1 MGETL
6 LDKIN
11 SPEDLA
17 PLSGDDL
24 AQLARE
30 IRELI
35 IQTTRVNGGHLAS
48 NLGVVELTLALH
60 RVFKSPR
67 DKIVWDVGHQAYTHK
82 ILTGR
87 RDAFSGLRLKGG
99 IAGFPRRE
107 ESPHDITDPGHAST
121 SISSGIGIR
130 KGLELSG
137 REGRVVCVIGDGA
150 LTGGLALEALN
161 FTGHIPNNLI
171 IVVNDNSMSIDKNV
185 GAISSYLSRI
195 AAAAGYVHF
204 SQTFDK
210 IVFRI
215 PLLGKPF
222 YRFYTRLKKGFKSIF
237 YRDGLFTELGF
248 KYIGP
253 LDGHNIPLLEKM
265 LRRAE
270 EVNRPVVL
278 HVKTIKGKGSDK
290 AEFDPSSYHG
300 VSPQSPEGSGKGAKK
315 GIRMTE
321 AFSRAL
327 VEAAGRDDRIAAI
340 TAAMKEGTGL
350 SEFQKAYPTR
360 FFDVGIAEGHGVTF
374 AAGLAIGGA
383 RPVVAIYS
391 TFMQRTV
398 DQVIHDVAI
407 PGLPVIFVLD
417 RAGLIPGDG
426 ETHQGLF
433 DMALFRSV
441 PGLDII
447 APVSGEEL
455 RLALLWA
462 AERNN
467 PVMIRYSKMDS
478 PEEIPPYSEPIVRGR
493 GVFLEKGA
501 DRPFVLFMTLGGLAD
516 QVLDASRRLARE
528 GIGSH
533 VYNLRFAS
541 SLDKAHLLEVMS
553 DYDLIVFLEEGV
565 KQGGVGEMLAAL
577 LMEEERSVN
586 FLNFSPPNGFPQAAT
601 RDELI
606 RSFGLDGE
614 SLYKRV
620 LEKWQ
625 SYRFRKVVDQVKN
638 DTWEPKKI

>member
-1 MGETL
+1 VGNSL
-6 LDKIN
+6 LDKIEN
-11 SPEDLA
+11 PGDLA
-17 PLSGDDL
+17 SLSLEEMTVL
-24 AQLARE
+24 AEE
-30 IRELI
+30 IRGMI
-35 IQTTRVNGGHLAS
+35 IHTTRVTGGHLAS

-60 RVFKSPR
+60 RVFQSPR

-87 RDAFSGLRLKGG
+87 RREFETLRQKGG

-137 REGRVVCVIGDGA
+137 DGGRVVCVIGDGA

-171 IVVNDNSMSIDKNV
+171 IILNDNSMSIDRNV
-185 GAISSYLSRI
+185 GAISSYLSRM
-195 AAAAGYVHF
+195 AATEGYILF
-204 SQTFDK
+204 SRTFDN
-210 IVFRI
+210 IVDHI

-222 YRFYTRLKKGFKSIF
+222 FRFYSRLKKGFKSTF

-270 EVNRPVVL
+270 EVNRPVVI
-278 HVKTIKGKGSDK
+278 HVKTVKGKGSDK
-290 AEFDPSSYHG
+290 AEGDPSSYHG
-300 VSPQSPEGSGKGAKK
+300 VSPQASRDTADGGASGEKL
-315 GIRMTE
+315 TE
-321 AFSRAL
+321 AFSKAL
-327 VEAAGRDDRIAAI
+327 VEAGEKDNRIVAI

-350 SEFQKAYPTR
+350 SRFQKQFPSR

-374 AAGLAIGGA
+374 AAGLAIGGMK
-383 RPVVAIYS
+383 PVVAIYS

-417 RAGLIPGDG
+417 RSGLIPGDG

-441 PGLDII
+441 PGLSIV
-447 APVSGEEL
+447 APVTSEEL

-462 AERNN
+462 AEQNH
-467 PVMIRYSKMDS
+467 PVMIRYSKMESAGDC
-478 PEEIPPYSEPIVRGR
+478 PGCSEPIEKGR
-493 GVFLEKGA
+493 GVFIRKGEKA
-501 DRPFVLFMTLGGLAD
+501 SPVLFITLGGLAA
-516 QVLDASRRLARE
+516 QVMDASRLLAGE
-528 GIGSH
+528 GIGAD
-533 VYNLRFAS
+533 VYNMRFATP
-541 SLDKAHLLEVMS
+541 LDREYLMGIMKQYELV
-553 DYDLIVFLEEGV
+553 VFLEEGV
-565 KQGGVGEMLAAL
+565 RQGGAGEMLAAL
-577 LMEEERSVN
+577 IVEEEERVN
-586 FLNFSPPNGFPQAAT
+586 FLNLSVPNGFPPAAT
-601 RDELI
+601 REELI
-606 RSFGLDGE
+606 AMFKLDGD
-614 SLYKRV
+614 SLFRCV
-620 LEKWQ
+620 LDKWQ
-625 SYRFRKVVDQVKN
+625 SYRFRRVVDQVKN
-638 DTWEPKKI
+638 DTWEPKKL